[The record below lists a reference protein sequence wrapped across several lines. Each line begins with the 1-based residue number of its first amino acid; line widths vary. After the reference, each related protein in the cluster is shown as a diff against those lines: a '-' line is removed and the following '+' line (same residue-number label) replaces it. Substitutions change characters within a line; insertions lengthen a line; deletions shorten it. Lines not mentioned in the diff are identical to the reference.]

1 MTQNNYRVFISGG
14 LGVGKTALAHRFTKN
29 LFLCDRASEIDGS
42 DEKQIVIEGETC
54 NLDVLDTAVYQEF
67 SAMRYS
73 CIISAE
79 GFLVLY
85 SIDSRKSFDEVSG
98 YCEYLRDLKESDGI
112 PIVIVGNKSDLE
124 NDRKVSQCEGIELAE
139 SLNCSFIETSAKNN
153 LNVEQAF
160 SGLARIINKSR
171 SDNLNYNL
179 DNTFSNNN
187 HKRSRCEIL

>member
-1 MTQNNYRVFISGG
+1 MTQNNYRVFIIGG

-29 LFLCDRASEIDGS
+29 LFLGDRASEIDGS

-79 GFLVLY
+79 GFLVIY

-98 YCEYLRDLKESDGI
+98 YCEYLRDIKESDGI

-124 NDRKVSQCEGIELAE
+124 TDRKVSQCEGIELAE

-187 HKRSRCEIL
+187 HNPSRCEIL